1 MSTFNMQ
8 QVVDALN
15 KHFNLPYKK
24 AAKVIRNMSQEKKD
38 RLTVA
43 QINALE
49 RQLVSYFKEQQRVV
63 ENMVVTVS
71 DEEQAQAWENQQ
83 RVAAEVAALRAL
95 NPASHT
101 LLLDALRA
109 GVVLN

>member
-1 MSTFNMQ
+1 MTAFNMQ
-8 QVVDALN
+8 QFVDTLN
-15 KHFNLPYKK
+15 KHLNLPYEK
-24 AAKVIRNMSQEKKD
+24 AAKAIRNMPQETKD

-49 RQLVSYFKEQQRVV
+49 RQLVNYFKEQQRVV
-63 ENMVVTVS
+63 ENMLVTVS

-83 RVAAEVAALRAL
+83 RAATELAALRAI

-101 LLLDALRA
+101 PLLDALRA
-109 GVVLN
+109 GVVLK

>member
-1 MSTFNMQ
+1 MTKINMQ
-8 QVVDALN
+8 EVVDALN

-24 AAKVIRNMSQEKKD
+24 AAKVIHNMPRENKD

-43 QINALE
+43 QINAVE

-63 ENMVVTVS
+63 VNMVVTVS

-83 RVAAEVAALRAL
+83 RVAAEVAALRA
-95 NPASHT
+95 
-101 LLLDALRA
+101 
-109 GVVLN
+109 GVVFN